1 MPRKSSPQRW
11 MPLYLDPNFHEI
23 LRHESDRRLQSEF
36 PSLSGA
42 PQTQYQNPGQA
53 VWANSNQRI
62 VQHTPVQRP
71 QQQQPAPLQPSSQSQ
86 LPQSSQ
92 VQEAPQQSRESV
104 YTGSQYTSNND
115 DYHRGGQGGVGQLGT
130 SAQPQPSSV
139 EEFPPL
145 GRHGTDDS
153 QHDRRGSLMQNAAF
167 GGFSSSTAFS
177 LPSSQDQAPHRL
189 PSAQGSQPDTSSR
202 SSTLVDRMMS
212 PSSLSFSS
220 SANRHGPPSS
230 AEHERTG
237 LPTPRANPQN
247 SVNSLLS
254 NFQTSSNGGPSVQ
267 NAQNQPPQ
275 VRQQQQQQ
283 QQPFPSS
290 GAAQIAENTPL
301 DQMAPID
308 RWGLAGLLGTIRHEN
323 ADIAGLAVGQ
333 DLTQLGLDLNSP

>member
-1 MPRKSSPQRW
+1 MQRSRHRLEMSCEASPPRW
-11 MPLYLDPNFHEI
+11 IPLYLDANFRDL

-71 QQQQPAPLQPSSQSQ
+71 QQQQPAPLQPNSQSQ
-86 LPQSSQ
+86 LPQPSQ
-92 VQEAPQQSRESV
+92 VQESPQQSRESV

-167 GGFSSSTAFS
+167 GGFSSSNAFS
-177 LPSSQDQAPHRL
+177 LPSNQDQAPHRL
-189 PSAQGSQPDTSSR
+189 PSAQGSQPDSSSR

-212 PSSLSFSS
+212 PSSLSFCRSK
-220 SANRHGPPSS
+220 
-230 AEHERTG
+230 
-237 LPTPRANPQN
+237 N
-247 SVNSLLS
+247 S
-254 NFQTSSNGGPSVQ
+254 
-267 NAQNQPPQ
+267 
-275 VRQQQQQQ
+275 
-283 QQPFPSS
+283 
-290 GAAQIAENTPL
+290 
-301 DQMAPID
+301 
-308 RWGLAGLLGTIRHEN
+308 
-323 ADIAGLAVGQ
+323 
-333 DLTQLGLDLNSP
+333 